1 MPGLSHVR
9 LSFPFPF
16 TENAGILVRT
26 LEDALDSSELT
37 GQVQA
42 ELDRRHKAAA
52 TTVAGFLIATL
63 LLSLV
68 SFFGKSFFRQQ
79 DNPPLDVT
87 LRITILVL
95 GLGSIAWRRTKFS
108 TMRLKD
114 IGALQGP
121 SGLLSTLERTTLQI
135 ALLAAAIAAI
145 GFVATLLTGNDFY
158 TYGAGA
164 VAVAVLLY
172 CYPTKISWI
181 RTIQLFAP
189 KTDSTPAV

>member
-1 MPGLSHVR
+1 V
-9 LSFPFPF
+9 
-16 TENAGILVRT
+16 
-26 LEDALDSSELT
+26 DSSQVS

-42 ELDRRHKAAA
+42 ELDRRHRAAA
-52 TTVAGFLIATL
+52 TTVAGLLIATI

-68 SFFGKSFFRQQ
+68 SFIGKSFLRQQ
-79 DNPPLDVT
+79 ENPPLDMT

-135 ALLAAAIAAI
+135 ALLAVAIAAI
-145 GFVATLLTGNDFY
+145 GFIATLLTGNDFY
-158 TYGAGA
+158 TYGAGV

>member
-1 MPGLSHVR
+1 LVFLSE
-9 LSFPFPF
+9 P
-16 TENAGILVRT
+16 
-26 LEDALDSSELT
+26 LEDDVDSNVAS

-52 TTVAGFLIATL
+52 TTVAGFLIATV

-68 SFFGKSFFRQQ
+68 SFIGKRFFRQQ
-79 DNPPLDVT
+79 DNPPLNMT
-87 LRITILVL
+87 LRITIFIL
-95 GLGSIAWRRTKFS
+95 GLGSVAWRRTKFS

-114 IGALQGP
+114 IGALQGA

-135 ALLAAAIAAI
+135 ALLAAAVAAT
-145 GFVATLLTGNDFY
+145 GFISTLLTGNDFY
-158 TYGAGA
+158 TYGSGV

-172 CYPTKISWI
+172 CYPTKVSWN

>member
-1 MPGLSHVR
+1 
-9 LSFPFPF
+9 
-16 TENAGILVRT
+16 
-26 LEDALDSSELT
+26 LEDSVDSNEAS

-52 TTVAGFLIATL
+52 TTVAGLLIATVF
-63 LLSLV
+63 LSVV
-68 SFFGKSFFRQQ
+68 SFIGKEFFRQQ
-79 DNPPLDVT
+79 ENPPLDMT
-87 LRITILVL
+87 LRITIFVL

-114 IGALQGP
+114 IGALQGA

-145 GFVATLLTGNDFY
+145 GFIATLLTGNDFY
-158 TYGAGA
+158 TYGAGS

-172 CYPTKISWI
+172 CYPTKISWS

-189 KTDSTPAV
+189 KTE